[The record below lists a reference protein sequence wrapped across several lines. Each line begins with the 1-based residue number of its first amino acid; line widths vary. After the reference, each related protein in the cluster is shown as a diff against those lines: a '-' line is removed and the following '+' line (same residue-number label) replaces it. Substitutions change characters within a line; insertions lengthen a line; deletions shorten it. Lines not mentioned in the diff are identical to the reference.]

1 MKPNFEIW
9 ECWASVEKKKKKQH
23 ASSKMGMR
31 VALAKEWLTHLE
43 RGKKIFRKPGCWAPW
58 LSLVAGSL
66 TTESLK
72 PAD

>member
-9 ECWASVEKKKKKQH
+9 ERWASVGKKKKKQH

-43 RGKKIFRKPGCWAPW
+43 REKKKSLENQAVGRPGFLW
-58 LSLVAGSL
+58 SLA
-66 TTESLK
+66 
-72 PAD
+72 A